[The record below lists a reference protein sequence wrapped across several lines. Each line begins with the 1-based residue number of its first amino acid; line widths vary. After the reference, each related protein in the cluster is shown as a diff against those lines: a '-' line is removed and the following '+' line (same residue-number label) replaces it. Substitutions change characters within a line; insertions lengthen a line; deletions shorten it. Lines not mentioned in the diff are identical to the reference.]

1 MVMYPMDNQGG
12 GDMQGAG
19 TCKKPSGAK
28 AAKRKGGGAQGDW
41 LPKFF
46 NRPQSGNAGW
56 GLS

>member
-1 MVMYPMDNQGG
+1 MDNQGG